1 MKAYEIPV
9 SRPAWKMLVRDFKYT
24 HFLRVDKLVMS
35 KKNTRS
41 RTDHYKSYLNDVK
54 ENQVMITVIC
64 PYASYGNLYTLA
76 RMIEHTFSQK
86 YLIFVEA
93 AVAHDLDASEAIR
106 KFMDKYDLALEEF
119 EWETAWKKW
128 QRYRKREKELDLI
141 PLW

>member
-9 SRPAWKMLVRDFKYT
+9 SRPAFKMLKRDCGYT
-24 HFLRVDKLVMS
+24 HFLRVDKLFVH
-35 KKNTRS
+35 KKNR
-41 RTDHYKSYLNDVK
+41 RTNAREAYLSSPG

-64 PYASYGNLYTLA
+64 PYASDGKLYALA
-76 RMIEHTFSQK
+76 RMIEHTFNQK
-86 YLIFVEA
+86 FLLFVEA